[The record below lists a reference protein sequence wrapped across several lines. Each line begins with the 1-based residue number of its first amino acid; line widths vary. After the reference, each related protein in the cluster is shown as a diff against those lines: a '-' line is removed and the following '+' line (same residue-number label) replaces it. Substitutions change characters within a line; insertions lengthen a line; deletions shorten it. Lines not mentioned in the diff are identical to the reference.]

1 MSEDALTMERFRS
14 LVFGAVFALIIG
26 WVLYVGKN
34 VFVPVVFGAV
44 VVYVIVGLAHALG
57 RIPVAGRFLAPRL
70 RTVLSIAFIAWAVFT
85 TFDLVVAN
93 RDKVLARAPQYQE
106 SLLATIQKL
115 AVLLRIENEPTWATL
130 RRDLFSHVDIHGLLG
145 SMFLSLSSL
154 AVGLI
159 VVLLYATF
167 LMVELR
173 SFDTKIANISDD
185 PRSVARIR
193 LVTSD
198 INRRIGSYLALK
210 TVISVFLGAVSWV
223 IMLFFGLEFAAFW
236 AVLIAF
242 LNFLPYVGSF
252 LGVLFPIVMSIVQ
265 FQDPGLILMLLL
277 ALSATQFVIG
287 NILDP
292 YVMGSSLNLSPFA
305 ILINLAVWSE
315 LWGIPGAFLA
325 VPITAIVTIILSEFP
340 GTRAVA
346 VLLSKDGQ
354 LMGGDRKQA

>member
-173 SFDTKIANISDD
+173 SFDTKIANLSDD

-305 ILINLAVWSE
+305 ILISLAVWSE